1 MTSLTMHRPWT
12 APTLRNAMV
21 VRERI
26 GWADCIGA
34 VALILRPLV
43 VTFGIVAA
51 AVMWPAH
58 AHADV
63 LGDSGTSA
71 LNGIGIGNNG
81 PVSTTLA
88 GIGQSICPM
97 LVKPGAT
104 LASTM
109 TEMSGHNGLAPTIA
123 GFVASTAI
131 QTQCPSWMTSL
142 ANGEMPAGLQAL
154 TSIAGPAL
162 GLPGAAPASPLPF
175 GLPGAA
181 SATSP
186 LPFALP
192 GAAPATSPLPFALPG
207 ATPAAPSPFALPG
220 VAPAPPT
227 GLLVPGL

>member
-21 VRERI
+21 VRQRL

-63 LGDSGTSA
+63 VGDSGAST

-81 PVSTTLA
+81 PISTTLA

-97 LVKPGAT
+97 LVQPGAT

-109 TEMSGHNGLAPTIA
+109 TEMSGHGGLAPTIA
-123 GFVASTAI
+123 GFVARTAI

-142 ANGEMPAGLQAL
+142 ANGQMPAGLQAL

-162 GLPGAAPASPLPF
+162 GLPGASSSPLPF

-192 GAAPATSPLPFALPG
+192 GAAPAAPSPFALPG
-207 ATPAAPSPFALPG
+207 VAPAAPSPFALPG
-220 VAPAPPT
+220 VAPAGP
-227 GLLVPGL
+227 GLQVPGL